1 MKLPLKNAEFDVMGL
16 GEVML
21 RLSPPGKERLSQSA
35 TFEKRAGGAE
45 LNVVSGISQL
55 GLRTGIM
62 TKLPRGGIGS
72 FVKNEI
78 RYSGTSDDGIVY
90 DDSPA
95 ARLGIYYYES
105 GAYPRLPAVT
115 YDRALSSFCSFRH
128 GELPA
133 ELLDRVRIL
142 HVSGITLALDEVLR
156 AEVIGLIHA
165 LKARGTAIS
174 FDVNYRATLWDEDT
188 ARSVITS
195 LLPIVDILF
204 VSEETL
210 RRMFARRGEL
220 SDIQRAFA
228 REYPNLHVLASTRRT
243 VSSPTR
249 HTFNSMIYDCDD
261 GRQFSDA
268 PYENIEVIDRIG
280 SGDAY
285 VAGALYGLLR
295 FGEIEAAAR
304 WGDAMSALKNTI
316 PGDMTVCSEEDIR
329 RVIASHSATGA
340 QSEMVR

>member
-1 MKLPLKNAEFDVMGL
+1 MKLSLKEAEFDVMGL

-21 RLSPPGKERLSQSA
+21 RLSPPGKERLSQSE
-35 TFEKRAGGAE
+35 TLEKRAGGAE

-62 TKLPRGGIGS
+62 TKLPKGGIGS
-72 FVKNEI
+72 FVKNKI

-90 DDSPA
+90 DASPA

-105 GAYPRLPAVT
+105 GAYPRLPVVT
-115 YDRALSSFCSFRH
+115 YDRARSSFCSFRH
-128 GELPA
+128 AELPE
-133 ELLDRVRIL
+133 ELLSRIRVL
-142 HVSGITLALDEVLR
+142 HVSGITLALDPALR
-156 AEVIGLIHA
+156 EDVIA
-165 LKARGTAIS
+165 LMHKLKSLGAAIS
-174 FDVNYRATLWDEDT
+174 FDVNYRATLWDEAT
-188 ARSVITS
+188 AKAVITS
-195 LLPIVDILF
+195 ILPIVDILF

-210 RRMFARRGEL
+210 RRMFAQTGDL
-220 SDIQRAFA
+220 PQIQRRFA
-228 REYPNLHVLASTRRT
+228 AQYPNLHFLASTRRT

-249 HTFNSMIYDCDD
+249 HTFTSMVYDCDE
-261 GRQFSDA
+261 GRSFSDA
-268 PYENIEVIDRIG
+268 PYEDIEVVDRIG

-295 FGEIEAAAR
+295 FGTIEEAAR

-316 PGDMTVCSEEDIR
+316 PGDMTVCSAEDIL
-329 RVIASHSATGA
+329 RVISSHEKSGA